1 MEAYNGADRGVRF
14 EIVEF
19 IGVLAEHST
28 GWKKEI
34 NLVSWNGGT
43 PKYDI
48 RDWEPGH
55 ERMSK
60 GITLNE
66 YEMRHI
72 FDLMKRRRQRHY
84 NMKNEAAIRNLA
96 KNDTASA
103 AVHAADDCSCSA
115 VHGEV
120 SEEQEV
126 MQTIAEERQ

>member
-1 MEAYNGADRGVRF
+1 MEAYNGADRSVRF

-72 FDLMKRRRQRHY
+72 FDLMKRRKQRR
-84 NMKNEAAIRNLA
+84 NNIRNEADVRMPAN
-96 KNDTASA
+96 NDADAVIA
-103 AVHAADDCSCSA
+103 AEAADFSCRA
-115 VHGEV
+115 GHGEV
-120 SEEQEV
+120 SEEQGV
-126 MQTIAEERQ
+126 MQTTAEEI

>member
-1 MEAYNGADRGVRF
+1 MMEAYNETDRNVRF

-19 IGVLAEHST
+19 IGVLANHST
-28 GWKKEI
+28 GWNKEI

-66 YEMRHI
+66 YEMRRI
-72 FDLMKRRRQRHY
+72 FELMKRRRQRRH
-84 NMKNEAAIRNLA
+84 NVR
-96 KNDTASA
+96 
-103 AVHAADDCSCSA
+103 
-115 VHGEV
+115 
-120 SEEQEV
+120 EEQEV
-126 MQTIAEERQ
+126 VQTIAEEL

>member
-84 NMKNEAAIRNLA
+84 NMRNEAAIRNLT
-96 KNDTASA
+96 KNDTEAVIA
-103 AVHAADDCSCSA
+103 AAAADCSCSA
-115 VHGEV
+115 VHEEAL
-120 SEEQEV
+120 EEQGV
-126 MQTIAEERQ
+126 MQTTAEEKQ